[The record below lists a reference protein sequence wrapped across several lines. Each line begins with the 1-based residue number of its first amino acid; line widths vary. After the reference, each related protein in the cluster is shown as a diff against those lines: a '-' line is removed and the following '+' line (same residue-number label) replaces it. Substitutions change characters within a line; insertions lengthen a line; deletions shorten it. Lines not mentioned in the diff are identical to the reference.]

1 MPGSADED
9 LLALVAQHLVKL
21 GEEKTITE
29 EEQIQEELR
38 RLLTLSERFDLEV
51 YLIHMGYTPNQVLPI
66 PKTRSP

>member
-9 LLALVAQHLVKL
+9 LLALVAHHLVQLWEDKIL
-21 GEEKTITE
+21 SE

-38 RLLTLSERFDLEV
+38 RLLALRERFELEL